1 MSRRARDGDGLR
13 FRWGMRGPSSGQAPS
28 WTSCSCCSGRCWA
41 WRPTRPPVRRI
52 MSRGHCVCCG
62 SGRYLWWRSRS
73 CFSSRDR
80 CGCTSWNGPWPSRGR
95 GTPRWCGAEVLTAP
109 GAAVPPDTTV
119 EQAPEETGPGGR
131 GRTAVP
137 GPAADRIPAHWRRYG
152 RTIDLTHGQAFTSL
166 NGARPWKP
174 RRGDSGFNGIDRRR
188 SRSGRRD
195 RTTQPRREEPGATG
209 PWYREFECDSL
220 TRIASCI

>member
-1 MSRRARDGDGLR
+1 MLLGALL
-13 FRWGMRGPSSGQAPS
+13 GMAANQA
-28 WTSCSCCSGRCWA
+28 TSQ
-41 WRPTRPPVRRI
+41 TDHV
-52 MSRGHCVCCG
+52 
-62 SGRYLWWRSRS
+62 
-73 CFSSRDR
+73 
-80 CGCTSWNGPWPSRGR
+80 PWPLRLLWEWSVPLVAVALLLLVAGQVWLYFLERPVAITR
-95 GTPRWCGAEVLTAP
+95 TWNSSLVRAEVLTAP

-137 GPAADRIPAHWRRYG
+137 GPAADRIPAHERRYG
-152 RTIDLTHGQAFTSL
+152 RTIDLTHDQAFTSL

-188 SRSGRRD
+188 SRSGRLD